1 MDIDAAR
8 KALKECELRHKAL
21 ARRIA
26 DIGFIWQGS
35 VSERYLKCGKAT
47 CACQKDPDSRHGP
60 YYYWTTK
67 VAGKSVAKKLDG
79 PHAELL
85 QGVGE
90 EPHRDG
96 FDHRRDERGLQGGL
110 GSRPH
115 HSGGRTNRF
124 KKTSR
129 IITREMLF

>member
-79 PHAELL
+79 THAELL
-85 QGVGE
+85 QEWVKNRIEMDSIIAEMREVSKEALEAALIIAE
-90 EPHRDG
+90 E
-96 FDHRRDERGLQGGL
+96 EQTA
-110 GSRPH
+110 S
-115 HSGGRTNRF
+115 
-124 KKTSR
+124 KKPQ
-129 IITREMLF
+129 E

>member
-47 CACQKDPDSRHGP
+47 CACKKDPDFRHGP

-79 PHAELL
+79 AHAGLL
-85 QGVGE
+85 QEWVKNRIEMDSIIAEMREVSKEALEAALVIAE
-90 EPHRDG
+90 E
-96 FDHRRDERGLQGGL
+96 EQAA
-110 GSRPH
+110 S
-115 HSGGRTNRF
+115 
-124 KKTSR
+124 KKPQ
-129 IITREMLF
+129 E

>member
-85 QGVGE
+85 QEWVKNRIEMDSIIAEMRKVSKEAFEAALIVAKE
-90 EPHRDG
+90 EQADSKEPQ
-96 FDHRRDERGLQGGL
+96 E
-110 GSRPH
+110 
-115 HSGGRTNRF
+115 
-124 KKTSR
+124 
-129 IITREMLF
+129 